1 MTERKW
7 APTHGQGSFSDKSEY
22 EAYLD
27 GYCESIA
34 KTAAPDLYEALK
46 AALDGL
52 IFSAAEIKAHACIPE
67 EDTEML
73 QERIDRARAALAKS
87 RGE

>member
-27 GYCESIA
+27 GYCEAIA
-34 KTAAPDLYEALK
+34 KTAAHDLYDALK
-46 AALDGL
+46 AVVSSVDDGYAAINIPL
-52 IFSAAEIKAHACIPE
+52 SA
-67 EDTEML
+67 
-73 QERIDRARAALAKS
+73 QARTALAKA